1 MKSNIDYMGWEFC
14 KFDLLNDLSGQ
25 GMNINIFISDNSGAD
40 QNPFNI
46 LYKVSDINNNIEVGL
61 SLMRNYAD
69 VFETE
74 LDLNCQDKDDIY
86 FYKGMIE
93 NSYDYHNKSFDVKKK
108 KLIFD
113 LNEILNNKIFKTK
126 GNRISKIESIDN
138 KSILSLEEIYKD
150 YEEIN
155 RESEKKIKPI
165 WIKDNHFEKLDNLYL
180 EMNRVFRY
188 HYEIY
193 LFFLESILREIQFYN
208 IE

>member
-1 MKSNIDYMGWEFC
+1 MKSNIGYMGWEFC
-14 KFDLLNDLSGQ
+14 KFDILNDLSGQ
-25 GMNINIFISDNSGAD
+25 GMNINIFISDNSGED

-113 LNEILNNKIFKTK
+113 LNEILNNKIFKKK
-126 GNRISKIESIDN
+126 GDRISKIESIDN
-138 KSILSLEEIYKD
+138 KSILSLEESYKD
-150 YEEIN
+150 YEAIN
-155 RESEKKIKPI
+155 RES
-165 WIKDNHFEKLDNLYL
+165 
-180 EMNRVFRY
+180 
-188 HYEIY
+188 
-193 LFFLESILREIQFYN
+193 
-208 IE
+208 